1 MPTQNEI
8 LKKHTDKYRTLRV
21 INQSV
26 IEQIEKSLG
35 EAAEE
40 YAKQEAKELLK
51 FLHPNTRMNFNYI
64 WNEYQKSKTDPA
76 LFSKDAEQGEAYN
89 EFY

>member
-1 MPTQNEI
+1 MPTKEEI
-8 LKKHTDKYRTLRV
+8 LKVHEDKYDVFLEEGHDYGV
-21 INQSV
+21 NPIY
-26 IEQIEKSLG
+26 G
-35 EAAEE
+35 AMEE
-40 YAKQEAKELLK
+40 YAKQESQELLK
-51 FLHPNTRMNFNYI
+51 FVHPNTRMNFNYI